1 MNTQLF
7 SRFKRWCLTL
17 LVLLPFY
24 SGCLH
29 SADTI
34 IVGDKSY
41 SGSTNN
47 NAGPQGDGNATATF
61 STGANQIV
69 IPTSAG
75 LQSSN
80 LRLQLGS
87 MDSASSG
94 NGLIYCG
101 AGGMGTPL
109 TLESHFVDAQVS
121 ADGHKLFKTN
131 VQGLYF
137 RMHMYRVSSFKTTS
151 SSDIYIGDTPQQTL
165 TLIPDSSVC
174 VANQGKYTAIGGL
187 VSKID
192 IEFYNDGT
200 FNPNT
205 TGSIALL
212 SNKGYHYSVTNAAPG
227 GALTSHSIYQT
238 FNMGN

>member
-87 MDSASSG
+87 MDSA
-94 NGLIYCG
+94 
-101 AGGMGTPL
+101 
-109 TLESHFVDAQVS
+109 
-121 ADGHKLFKTN
+121 
-131 VQGLYF
+131 
-137 RMHMYRVSSFKTTS
+137 
-151 SSDIYIGDTPQQTL
+151 
-165 TLIPDSSVC
+165 
-174 VANQGKYTAIGGL
+174 
-187 VSKID
+187 
-192 IEFYNDGT
+192 
-200 FNPNT
+200 
-205 TGSIALL
+205 
-212 SNKGYHYSVTNAAPG
+212 
-227 GALTSHSIYQT
+227 
-238 FNMGN
+238 